1 MNKGVKF
8 RAYPNK
14 EQQNLINRTL
24 GCCRLIYNKGLAMR
38 SVSYSNGEKIG
49 YNQTSAMLTDLKK
62 QADFAFLKDVD
73 SIALQ
78 QSLRDLDRG
87 FKNYFDKRAR
97 HPPRRECALCRAPHL
112 FLSGRLPF
120 WAFLRGLP
128 PTARCFRHS
137 PRVQA
142 R

>member
-14 EQQNLINRTL
+14 GQQNLINRTL

-38 SVSYSNGEKIG
+38 NDAYSNGEKIG
-49 YNQTSAMLTDLKK
+49 YNQTSAMLTGLKK

-78 QSLRDLDRG
+78 QSLRD
-87 FKNYFDKRAR
+87 
-97 HPPRRECALCRAPHL
+97 
-112 FLSGRLPF
+112 
-120 WAFLRGLP
+120 
-128 PTARCFRHS
+128 
-137 PRVQA
+137 
-142 R
+142 